1 LSGLSTELRNV
12 LEGRPSPLELDEVA
26 VEIARIHRP
35 ETDLHAVQSTL
46 DSWAEAIAAALP
58 PAAGGMQYLSIA
70 HRYLFGTVGLRGDRE
85 SYFAP
90 DNSCL
95 DLVISRRRGLPIT
108 LSVIYIEVA
117 RRLLRPV
124 YGAALPGH
132 FLCRY
137 NDGLV
142 NVLVDVFHEGKLLM
156 PAEAAAMV
164 SAATGEQLGED
175 APEFGPAS
183 PQLIAVRM
191 LRNLRNAYIHQRDAQ
206 RLAALDALVANQ
218 S

>member
-1 LSGLSTELRNV
+1 MNGLSVELRDL
-12 LEGRPSPLELDEVA
+12 LEGRPCPLELDEVA

-35 ETDLHAVQSTL
+35 EADLHAVRSTL
-46 DSWAEAIAAALP
+46 DNWAEAIAAALP

-90 DNSCL
+90 ENSCL

-142 NVLVDVFHEGKLLM
+142 NVLVDAFHEGRLLL
-156 PAEAAAMV
+156 PAEAAEMV
-164 SAATGEQLGED
+164 SSATGEPLNAD

-191 LRNLRNAYIHQRDAQ
+191 LRNLRNSYIQQRDVE
-206 RLAALDALVANQ
+206 RLAALDALIANQ